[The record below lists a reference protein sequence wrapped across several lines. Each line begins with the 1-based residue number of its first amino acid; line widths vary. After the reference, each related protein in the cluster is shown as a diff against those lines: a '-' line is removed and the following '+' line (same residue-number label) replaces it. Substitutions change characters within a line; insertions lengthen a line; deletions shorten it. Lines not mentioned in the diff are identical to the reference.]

1 VGSGATWDNVPQL
14 MEYADGVIVSSSL
27 KRNGQIHQAI
37 DPIRVSRFVDAVR
50 LDIANKKNK
59 RIAEEQILRSP
70 PVSIG

>member
-1 VGSGATWDNVPQL
+1 
-14 MEYADGVIVSSSL
+14 
-27 KRNGQIHQAI
+27 
-37 DPIRVSRFVDAVR
+37 VR